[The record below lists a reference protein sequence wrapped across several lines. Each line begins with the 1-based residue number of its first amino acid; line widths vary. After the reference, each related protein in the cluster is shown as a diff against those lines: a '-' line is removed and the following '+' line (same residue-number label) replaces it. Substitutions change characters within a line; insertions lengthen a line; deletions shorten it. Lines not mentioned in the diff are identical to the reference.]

1 MEQTTGKVQ
10 RARLHEQVAK
20 TLSLSIIRREL
31 EPGSLIPNEDELCQ
45 QFDVSRTVIREAIR
59 IMDARGLVEVRP
71 RIGTRICPPSKWAL
85 TDPTLLHWQLE
96 SAPDFKLIQNL
107 FELRNMIEPM
117 VAKLTTQRASDE
129 EIEHIC
135 AVFDEMKNSATI
147 DEHIQAD
154 LRLHLAIVD
163 ACGNKL
169 VCSPLRPL
177 IENTLGSSFR
187 LFIRSLEKA
196 RLSLPLHEAIINAIK
211 NRDPEG
217 AATAVRTMLESSAE
231 DVRKLEI
238 ETNKL
243 QQS

>member
-1 MEQTTGKVQ
+1 MEQTGKVQ

-85 TDPTLLHWQLE
+85 TDPTLLAWQLE

-117 VAKLTTQRASDE
+117 VAKFTTQRASDE

-135 AVFDEMKNSATI
+135 AVFDEMKNAATI
-147 DEHIQAD
+147 DEHIDAD
-154 LRLHLAIVD
+154 LRLHLAIID

-196 RLSLPLHEAIINAIK
+196 RLSLPLHEAIVNAIK

-217 AATAVRTMLESSAE
+217 AANAVRSMLESSAE

-238 ETNKL
+238 ETNR
-243 QQS
+243 QP